1 MAGRSG
7 AGSVTRNLQKQ
18 KQKQKQKR
26 KSPLLRDAQIRGLCS
41 PYVVAAMLPQPA
53 LLPARSRCQSATDD
67 EI

>member
-7 AGSVTRNLQKQ
+7 AGSVTRNLQ